1 MKSQKMKTDK
11 KMLVALPILLVLTLF
26 LTVVSISSVSAL
38 TIKDVT
44 STPSEVAPGET
55 TSLKI
60 TLENN
65 LNDDVTGVT
74 VSLNLDAQ
82 IVSGLTGSTTIPSA
96 PLSPVKST
104 EVFIGDLNSDD
115 SAIAKF
121 DLIADAGAVA
131 GVYKIPVTVSYLI
144 DGQTQTITEKSSVSV
159 TINSKPEF
167 VLDAEGLLLQNQKNE
182 IDLKITNIGLTKA
195 KLLNIE
201 LSPSTVYQ
209 ILSPTSVYMGDLDTN
224 DFDSAKFSV
233 FVKDSSIISLPI
245 TLTYRD
251 SSNKPYTEEKIV
263 SARVY
268 SQQEAIQL
276 GLVQKSN
283 TGMYVTIIV
292 VLLVLWIIY
301 RNIKKWSKNRKK
313 RMNGRE

>member
-1 MKSQKMKTDK
+1 MITNK

-26 LTVVSISSVSAL
+26 VSIVSISFASAL

-44 STPSEVAPGET
+44 STPSEVAPGQVVA
-55 TSLKI
+55 LKI

-65 LNDDVTGVT
+65 LDNDVTGVT

-82 IVSGLTGSTTIPSA
+82 IISGLTGSTTIPSA

-104 EVFIGDLNSDD
+104 EVFIGDVDRDD

-121 DLIADAGAVA
+121 DLIADAGATA
-131 GVYKIPVTVSYLI
+131 GVYKIPVTVSYLV
-144 DGQTQTITEKSSVSV
+144 DGQTQVVTEKSSVSV

-167 VLDAEGLLLQNQKNE
+167 VLNAEGLFLQNQKNE
-182 IDLKITNIGLTKA
+182 INVKITNIGLTKA

-201 LSPSTVYQ
+201 LAPNTVYQ
-209 ILSPTSVYMGDLDTN
+209 ILSPTSIYLGDLDSN

-233 FVKDSSIISLPI
+233 YVKDSSIIALPL

-251 SSNKPYTEEKIV
+251 SANKPYTENVVV
-263 SARVY
+263 SARIY
-268 SQQEAIQL
+268 SQEEAIQL

-283 TGMYVTIIV
+283 TGMYIAVIV
-292 VLLVLWIIY
+292 VLLILWIVY

-313 RMNGRE
+313 RMNGRG